1 MVTGNHGQSEQI
13 KIYHEGK
20 CARCGRPLT
29 VPESIESGF
38 GGFMFTAKRNWAP
51 FIEMF
56 NNELSAM
63 KADGRLDAIVQK
75 YQ

>member
-1 MVTGNHGQSEQI
+1 MAFWVIQQNPEFKGQFGFSE
-13 KIYHEGK
+13 KPVGK
-20 CARCGRPLT
+20 AGC
-29 VPESIESGF
+29 
-38 GGFMFTAKRNWAP
+38 GFMFTAKRNWAP

>member
-1 MVTGNHGQSEQI
+1 
-13 KIYHEGK
+13 
-20 CARCGRPLT
+20 
-29 VPESIESGF
+29 
-38 GGFMFTAKRNWAP
+38 MFTAKRNWGP